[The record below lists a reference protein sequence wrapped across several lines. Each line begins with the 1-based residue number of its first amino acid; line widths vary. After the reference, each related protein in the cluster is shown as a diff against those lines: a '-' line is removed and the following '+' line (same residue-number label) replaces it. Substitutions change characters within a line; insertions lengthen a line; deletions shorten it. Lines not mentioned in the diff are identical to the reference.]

1 MAVLTDM
8 FGEAFANFDPYRV
21 PSPCY
26 VINRAQLIR
35 NLKALAAIGRE
46 ADVRILLA
54 LKAFSCFHVADEI
67 GHYLDGTAASGL
79 YEARLGRSRFPGEV
93 HTFAPGLKQADIP
106 DLVEVCD
113 HLILN
118 SLNQYKRFRND
129 LGKGKDCT
137 LGLRVNPGHREVD
150 NPLYDPAA
158 PWSRLG
164 VPLEALTPEDLAPF
178 HSLHVH
184 ALCDHGLDAFARLLA
199 ALEDRAGHLL
209 KAVEAVNLGGGLL
222 MTEDGFPRARLIR
235 TLHDFRARTGLAVY
249 LEPGT
254 AVVRHAGALITE
266 VLDTSRTGGN
276 VAILDASATCHSPD
290 IIETPY
296 TPDIMGTD
304 AIDRDNADDCA
315 DDEGVWR
322 LGGPTCLAGDI
333 FGTYRM
339 ATPPKAGDRLM
350 VLDQAY
356 YTMVK
361 STTFNGTPLPSIA
374 IWDPAEDRVDVIR
387 SFDYTD
393 FESRL
398 G

>member
-1 MAVLTDM
+1 MTM
-8 FGEAFANFDPYRV
+8 NAFAEFDPTRV

-35 NLKALAAIGRE
+35 NLEALKAIGRE

-54 LKAFSCFHVADEI
+54 LKAFSCFHVADDI
-67 GHYLDGTAASGL
+67 GRYLDGTAASGL
-79 YEARLGRSRFPGEV
+79 YEARLGKTRFKGEV
-93 HTFAPGLKQADIP
+93 HTFAPGLKQADLP
-106 DLVEVCD
+106 ELLELSD

-118 SLNQYKRFRND
+118 SLSQYRRFQETLD
-129 LGKGKDCT
+129 KAHGCA

-164 VPLEALTPEDLAPF
+164 VPVEKLTTEDLTPFD
-178 HSLHVH
+178 SLHVH
-184 ALCDHGLDAFARLLA
+184 ALCDHDLDAFARLLA
-199 ALEDRAGHLL
+199 AFEDKARHLFG
-209 KAVEAVNLGGGLL
+209 AVEAINLGGGLL
-222 MTEDGFPRARLIR
+222 MTEEDFPKDRLVR
-235 TLHDFRARTGLAVY
+235 LLTGFRARTGLAVT

-254 AVVRHAGALITE
+254 AVVRHAGALVTE
-266 VLDTSRTGGN
+266 VLDTTRTGGN

-290 IIETPY
+290 IIEAPY
-296 TPDIMGTD
+296 TPIIAGTD
-304 AIDRDNADDCA
+304 PIGRTRADEFAGEHD
-315 DDEGVWR
+315 VWR

-339 ATPPKAGDRLM
+339 TTPPRAGDRL
-350 VLDQAY
+350 VILDQAY

-361 STTFNGTPLPSIA
+361 STTFNGMPLPSIA
-374 IWDPAEDRVDVIR
+374 IWDPDDDRVEVVRAFGYADFEDR
-387 SFDYTD
+387 
-393 FESRL
+393 L

>member
-1 MAVLTDM
+1 MN
-8 FGEAFANFDPYRV
+8 AFAEFDPSRV

-35 NLKALAAIGRE
+35 NLEALSTIGRE

-54 LKAFSCFHVADEI
+54 LKAFSCFHMADDI

-79 YEARLGRSRFPGEV
+79 YEARLGRSRFRGEV
-93 HTFAPGLKQADIP
+93 HTFVPGLKQE
-106 DLVEVCD
+106 DLSELLESSD

-118 SLNQYKRFRND
+118 SLSQYRRFQET
-129 LGKGKDCT
+129 LGNAKGCA

-164 VPLEALTPEDLAPF
+164 VPVKKLTTEELAPF

-184 ALCDHGLDAFARLLA
+184 ALCDHDLDAFARLLA
-199 ALEDRAGHLL
+199 AFEDKARHLF
-209 KAVEAVNLGGGLL
+209 KAVDAINLGGGLL
-222 MTEDGFPRARLIR
+222 MTEEGFPKDRLVRI
-235 TLHDFRARTGLAVY
+235 LKEFRARTGLAIT

-290 IIETPY
+290 IIETPF
-296 TPDIMGTD
+296 TPDVMGAEALERDEAD
-304 AIDRDNADDCA
+304 AFTNAA
-315 DDEGVWR
+315 DVWR

-339 ATPPKAGDRLM
+339 ATPPRARDRL
-350 VLDQAY
+350 VILDQAY

-361 STTFNGTPLPSIA
+361 STTFNGMPLPSIA
-374 IWDPAEDRVDVIR
+374 IWDPDDDKVEVVRA
-387 SFDYTD
+387 FDYAD
-393 FESRL
+393 FEGRL